1 MHELSPLPAFG
12 RMVWDEYY
20 HRQLLE
26 SMVLGEKCKRHRD
39 MKNRYKLWNLEG
51 LDSVQEVAVLHPIL
65 MVSHNLPVKYLLNT

>member
-26 SMVLGEKCKRHRD
+26 AMVLGEKCKRARN
-39 MKNRYKLWNLEG
+39 MKNSYKLWNLEG
-51 LDSVQEVAVLHPIL
+51 LDSVRKVGVLRPIL
-65 MVSHNLPVKYLLNT
+65 MVSHNLPAKSLLNA